1 MIFNVAAGRVTL
13 PLPMTVI
20 EGHLTSAGRRFGI
33 VAARTNDLV
42 VSRLIDGALDAF
54 RRTGASDG
62 DVVVVRTPGAWELP
76 LALRD
81 LGRSG
86 AFDALVAL
94 GAVIRGGTPHF
105 DYVAGETAKGVF
117 QVSLDL
123 DLPVSFGVLTCDTLE
138 QALERSGAKAGN
150 KGFEAAMSAV
160 ESADLRARLKAPAAK
175 RRAR

>member
-1 MIFNVAAGRVTL
+1 MNA
-13 PLPMTVI
+13 I
-20 EGHLTSAGRRFGI
+20 EGHLTSTGRRFGI
-33 VAARTNDLV
+33 VAGRTNDLV
-42 VSRLIDGALDAF
+42 VSRLLDGALDAL
-54 RRTGASDG
+54 RRTGAADS

-81 LGRSG
+81 LGRTG
-86 AFDALVAL
+86 GFDALIAL

-105 DYVAGETAKGVF
+105 EYVAAETAKGVF

-150 KGFEAAMSAV
+150 KGFEAAMAAV
-160 ESADLRARLKAPAAK
+160 ESADLRARLKAPSAK

>member
-1 MIFNVAAGRVTL
+1 MS
-13 PLPMTVI
+13 VI
-20 EGHLTSAGRRFGI
+20 EGHLTSTGRRFGI

-86 AFDALVAL
+86 GFDGLVAL

-150 KGFEAAMSAV
+150 KGFEAAMAAV

>member
-1 MIFNVAAGRVTL
+1 M
-13 PLPMTVI
+13 
-20 EGHLTSAGRRFGI
+20 
-33 VAARTNDLV
+33 
-42 VSRLIDGALDAF
+42 
-54 RRTGASDG
+54 RRTGAPT

-81 LGRSG
+81 LGRTG

-117 QVSLDL
+117 QVSLEL

-150 KGFEAAMSAV
+150 KGFEAAMAAV
-160 ESADLRARLKAPAAK
+160 ESADLRARLKVPAAK

>member
-1 MIFNVAAGRVTL
+1 MS
-13 PLPMTVI
+13 VI
-20 EGHLTSAGRRFGI
+20 EGQLTSIGRRFGI

-86 AFDALVAL
+86 GFDALVAL

-150 KGFEAAMSAV
+150 KGFEAAMAAV
-160 ESADLRARLKAPAAK
+160 ESADLRVRLKAPAAK

>member
-1 MIFNVAAGRVTL
+1 MN
-13 PLPMTVI
+13 VI
-20 EGHLTSAGRRFGI
+20 EGHLDSKGRRFGI

-42 VSRLIDGALDAF
+42 VTRLLDGALDAF
-54 RRTGASDG
+54 RRTGASDT

-76 LALRD
+76 LAVRD

-86 AFDALVAL
+86 GFDALVAL
-94 GAVIRGGTPHF
+94 GAIIRGGTPHF
-105 DYVAGETAKGVF
+105 EYVAGETAKGVF

-123 DLPVSFGVLTCDTLE
+123 DVPVSFGVLTCDTLE

-150 KGFEAAMSAV
+150 KGFEAAMAAV
-160 ESADLRARLKAPAAK
+160 ESADLRSRLKAPAAK